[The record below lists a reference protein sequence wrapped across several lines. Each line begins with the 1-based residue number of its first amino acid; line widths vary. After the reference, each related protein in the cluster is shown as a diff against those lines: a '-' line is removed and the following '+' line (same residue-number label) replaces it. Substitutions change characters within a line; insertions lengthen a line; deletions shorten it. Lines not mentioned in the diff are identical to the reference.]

1 MADTS
6 AAVSDAVQAIPA
18 KRRSQLLISSLLSS
32 SIEWYD
38 FFIFGTAAAL
48 VFPHIFF
55 PDSSALTGTL
65 LSFGTFWAAFLAR
78 PLGGI
83 LAGHYGDKIGRKP
96 VVVFCIFAMGIAT
109 FGIGLLPTAATIG
122 VAAPILLVLLRF
134 VQGLAAGGQWGGII
148 LLLTESE
155 GPKKRGY
162 AGTFGQMGVPIGV
175 ILGNLAFLT
184 VSHFVSAKAFLDW
197 GWRIPFLLSAVLFPL
212 GLFIHKRVEDS
223 AEFKVLQERAAKRA
237 AQVGKQ
243 APVFEVVKKGWKR
256 ILLGCLMMGGT
267 NAMFYVGIVGS
278 LSYASSDLGMS
289 RDSLLAIM
297 LVISLFNI
305 PVILFA
311 GALSDRVGRKP
322 VVLWSGIG
330 LALSIFPYFALMNT
344 KSLALFAVGSFIT
357 SFFQSSIYGP
367 LAAYLGEIFHPKM
380 RYSGMS
386 LAYQL
391 SAIALAGPTPM
402 IMATVIEK
410 TGSTNG
416 IAAYMVLLG
425 VLTAVGAFFLPETNP
440 KEVRDDPNALPGIVD
455 LDDDVAE
462 PAR

>member
-1 MADTS
+1 MAHISTTVDDT
-6 AAVSDAVQAIPA
+6 VKAIPA
-18 KRRSQLLISSLLSS
+18 RRRRQLLISSLLSS

-78 PLGGI
+78 PIGGV

-96 VVVFCIFAMGIAT
+96 VVVTCVFAMGIAT
-109 FGIGLLPTAATIG
+109 FAIGLLPTASTIG
-122 VAAPILLVLLRF
+122 VAAPLVLVALRF
-134 VQGLAAGGQWGGII
+134 VQGLAAGGQWGGIV

-155 GPKKRGY
+155 GPKRRGY

-175 ILGNLAFLT
+175 ILGNLAFLA
-184 VSHFVSAKAFLDW
+184 VSHSVSTAEFMRW
-197 GWRIPFLLSAVLFPL
+197 GWRIPFLVSAVLFPL

-223 AEFKVLQERAAKRA
+223 PEFKVLSERAARRA
-237 AQVGKQ
+237 EQAGAQ
-243 APVFEVVKKGWKR
+243 APVLDVVRRGWKR

-278 LSYASSDLGMS
+278 LSYASSHLGMS

-297 LVISLFNI
+297 LVISVINI
-305 PVILFA
+305 PVILFS
-311 GALSDRVGRKP
+311 GALSDRIGRKP
-322 VVLWSGIG
+322 VVMWSGIG
-330 LALSIFPYFALMNT
+330 LALSVFPYFALMNT
-344 KSLALFAVGSFIT
+344 RSLAMFALGSLLT
-357 SFFQSSIYGP
+357 STFQSAIYGP
-367 LAAYLGEIFHPKM
+367 LAAYLGEIFHPRM

-402 IMATVIEK
+402 IMATVIDK
-410 TGSTNG
+410 TGSTHG
-416 IAAYMVLLG
+416 IAAYMALLG
-425 VLTAVGAFFLPETNP
+425 ALTAIGAVLLPETNP
-440 KEVRDDPNALPGIVD
+440 RQVRDDPQALPGLAD
-455 LDDDVAE
+455 LDGE
-462 PAR
+462 PVPATK